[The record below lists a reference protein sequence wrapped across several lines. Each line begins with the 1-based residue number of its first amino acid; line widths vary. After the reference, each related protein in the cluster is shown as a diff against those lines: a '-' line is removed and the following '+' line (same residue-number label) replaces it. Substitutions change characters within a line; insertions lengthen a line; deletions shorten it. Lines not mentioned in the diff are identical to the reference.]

1 MPKRRR
7 KAKANLRQRHLPM
20 RSVSTIFPI
29 LSDNDVLLPCSV
41 FDELI
46 ISSYGGYASVS
57 DLDQVR
63 YVVDLSSGVTVL
75 SFEENDNSAFV
86 FDGVKGF
93 VFKRG
98 DCNYTYFDLTTGTET
113 DLGIREAHLFSND
126 NGEGYAIQTSES
138 LMLFTGNGI
147 VWSINYSEEG
157 LSEFTSL
164 DIEVDF
170 VPGTNE
176 CWVFVTDFNSL
187 MTNAITVDMESGSS
201 SRMWLP
207 NSAVCFDIVTDGQS
221 IV

>member
-1 MPKRRR
+1 
-7 KAKANLRQRHLPM
+7 
-20 RSVSTIFPI
+20 
-29 LSDNDVLLPCSV
+29 
-41 FDELI
+41 
-46 ISSYGGYASVS
+46 
-57 DLDQVR
+57 
-63 YVVDLSSGVTVL
+63 
-75 SFEENDNSAFV
+75 
-86 FDGVKGF
+86 
-93 VFKRG
+93 
-98 DCNYTYFDLTTGTET
+98 
-113 DLGIREAHLFSND
+113 
-126 NGEGYAIQTSES
+126 
-138 LMLFTGNGI
+138 MLFTGNGI